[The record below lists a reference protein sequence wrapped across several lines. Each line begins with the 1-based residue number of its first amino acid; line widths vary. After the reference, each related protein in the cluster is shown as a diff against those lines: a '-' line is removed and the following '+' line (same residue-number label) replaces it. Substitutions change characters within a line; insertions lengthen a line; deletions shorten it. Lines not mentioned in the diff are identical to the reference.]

1 MGRRFM
7 NMDSPPHDA
16 FPRGYPRRPPH
27 EPRGK
32 AVGEGEIGLQHG
44 TTGHILPLGGLWA
57 SIARSYNLGWV
68 WDAELRPL
76 LRHPKSPPTG
86 ARRGLVASTMVHR
99 AMIQNAT
106 FRLNLAKSF
115 WGTSKEHVEH
125 P

>member
-1 MGRRFM
+1 M
-7 NMDSPPHDA
+7 NMDSPPHDG
-16 FPRGYPRRPPH
+16 FPRGCPRRPPH

-32 AVGEGEIGLQHG
+32 AVGEGEVGPHHG
-44 TTGHILPLGGLWA
+44 TCGRILPLGGLWA
-57 SIARSYNLGWV
+57 SIARSYTLGWV

-76 LRHPKSPPTG
+76 LRHPKSRPTG
-86 ARRGLVASTMVHR
+86 ARRGLVASTMVLR

-115 WGTSKEHVEH
+115 WGTSKEHVEQH

>member
-1 MGRRFM
+1 M
-7 NMDSPPHDA
+7 
-16 FPRGYPRRPPH
+16 
-27 EPRGK
+27 
-32 AVGEGEIGLQHG
+32 GEGEVGLQHG

-57 SIARSYNLGWV
+57 SIARSYTLGWV

-76 LRHPKSPPTG
+76 LRHPKSRPTG
-86 ARRGLVASTMVHR
+86 ARRGLVASTMVLR
-99 AMIQNAT
+99 AMIQSAT